1 MLHEEDTL
9 GNLLFRDDTLGLF
22 VTTIVHQ
29 NPDKTLHYTL
39 QCYQEHPVI
48 RAGKKLPF
56 ACLTIIVKF
65 SHLQPACLVDDQAM
79 MVGLPA
85 PRVPVPSSV
94 FFRLGLRG
102 ANDLPVH
109 PPCTRN
115 LYFRLHRPSDTITA
129 KILPPFKLETR
140 MVLSWWSALM
150 FFCQQNHKWLAELNI
165 GLSNSSGWEHHQ
177 IICLFLHA

>member
-1 MLHEEDTL
+1 MRHEEDTL
-9 GNLLFRDDTLGLF
+9 GNLLFRDDTLGPF

-129 KILPPFKLETR
+129 KILPPFKLDIQDGSFL
-140 MVLSWWSALM
+140 MVRSYVLLSTKPQM
-150 FFCQQNHKWLAELNI
+150 
-165 GLSNSSGWEHHQ
+165 LSSSQHRSQ
-177 IICLFLHA
+177 